1 MFGEFLEN
9 VKIKKPII
17 HNITNFVTANDCA
30 NILLAAGASP
40 IMANEYKE
48 MADITRLSH
57 GLNINLGTI
66 NDSLVPSM
74 LLAGKLSNDLSH
86 PVVLDLVGV
95 GASSYRFDV
104 CKRLIEQI
112 KFSVVKGNISEIKTL
127 ILEKNF
133 SNGVD
138 AVSLDQVSE
147 NSILNSLETIKSY
160 AKKVQCTLVVTG
172 PVDLV
177 TNGDQ
182 SILIENGHTIMADIT
197 GSGCMLSALISAF
210 ISSNKDKIFKAT
222 AAAVSAFG
230 LAGEIAYTRLND
242 LDGSGS
248 FRTYL
253 IDGIYNMR
261 PDDLNKNSK
270 CKII

>member
-1 MFGEFLEN
+1 MFGEFLKI

-48 MADITRLSH
+48 MDDITRLSH
-57 GLNINLGTI
+57 SLNINLGTI
-66 NDSLVPSM
+66 NENLVPSM
-74 LLAGKLSNDLSH
+74 FLAGKLANELSH
-86 PVVLDLVGV
+86 PVVLDLVGI
-95 GASSYRFDV
+95 GASAYRFDL
-104 CKRLIEQI
+104 CKRLIKQI
-112 KFSVVKGNISEIKTL
+112 KFSVIKGNISEIKTL

-133 SNGVD
+133 SNGID
-138 AVSLDQVSE
+138 ARSLDQVNE
-147 NSILNSLETIKSY
+147 NSILNNLQSIKSY
-160 AKKVQCTLVVTG
+160 AKKAQCTLVLTG

-182 SILIENGHTIMADIT
+182 AILIENCHPIMASIT
-197 GSGCMLSALISAF
+197 GSGCMLSALITAY
-210 ISSNKDKIFKAT
+210 ISSAQDEIFQAT
-222 AAAVSAFG
+222 AAAVCAFG
-230 LAGEIAYTRLND
+230 LAGEIAFARLKD

-261 PDDLNKNSK
+261 PEDLNKNYK
-270 CKII
+270 YKII

>member
-9 VKIKKPII
+9 LKLKQPII

-74 LLAGKLSNDLSH
+74 LLAGELSNELSH
-86 PVVLDLVGV
+86 PVVLDLVGI
-95 GASSYRFDV
+95 GASSYRFKV
-104 CKRLIEQI
+104 CKMLLDKI
-112 KFSVVKGNISEIKTL
+112 KFSVIKGNFSEIKTL

-138 AVSLDQVSE
+138 ARSLDQLNE
-147 NSILNSLETIKSY
+147 NSILSNLDIIKAY
-160 AKKVQCTLVVTG
+160 AKNIQSTLVITG
-172 PVDLV
+172 PVDLI
-177 TNGDQ
+177 TNGDK
-182 SILIENGHTIMADIT
+182 SILIESGHPIMADIT
-197 GSGCMLSALISAF
+197 GSGCMLSALIAAF
-210 ISSNKDKIFKAT
+210 ISSNKDEIFKAT
-222 AAAVSAFG
+222 AATLVSFG
-230 LAGEIAYTRLND
+230 LAGELAFARLKD
-242 LDGSGS
+242 LDGSGT

-270 CKII
+270 YREI

>member
-9 VKIKKPII
+9 IKLKQPII

-74 LLAGKLSNDLSH
+74 LLAGKLSNKLSH
-86 PVVLDLVGV
+86 PVVLDLVGI

-104 CKRLIEQI
+104 CRRLIEQI
-112 KFSVVKGNISEIKTL
+112 KFSVIKGNISEIKTL
-127 ILEKNF
+127 ILEKKF

-138 AVSLDQVSE
+138 ARSLDQLSE
-147 NSILNSLETIKSY
+147 DSILSNLDIIKAY
-160 AKKVQCTLVVTG
+160 AKNLQSTLVVTG
-172 PVDLV
+172 PIDLI
-177 TNGDQ
+177 TNGDK
-182 SILIENGHTIMADIT
+182 SLLIENGHPIMTSIT

-210 ISSNKDKIFKAT
+210 ISSNKDEIFKST

-230 LAGEIAYTRLND
+230 LAGEIAYIRLSD
-242 LDGSGS
+242 LDGSGT

-253 IDGIYNMR
+253 IDGVYNLTA
-261 PDDLNKNSK
+261 DALNKNSRYK
-270 CKII
+270 QI